1 MNMNSK
7 TNSSSGEGA
16 LLEVR
21 DLSVSFHLMEGK
33 VAAVSQVNLELYP
46 GEVLG
51 VVGESG
57 CGKSVTARAVLRIIP
72 TPPGDIERGQ
82 VLFQGRDLLTL
93 SDKEMEAVRGGKISM
108 IFQEPM
114 TSLNP
119 AYTVG
124 DQIAEVLRFHRGQR
138 KKEALKQ
145 AVEMLRKVEIPDPER
160 RARSYPYQ
168 LSGGMRQRAMI
179 AMALACQPRILIA
192 DEPTTALDV
201 TTQAQILRLIKDLQA
216 SSGMSV
222 ILITHNLGV
231 VASSADQVMIMY
243 AGRVVEQGPTRDIF
257 YRHHHPYTNGL
268 LESLPRLDQARK
280 QLKEIPGTVPRLGE
294 MPSGCVFVN
303 RCGRALEQ
311 CATEPPPTRR
321 IGPRHYST
329 CWLEANSL

>member
-1 MNMNSK
+1 MNMKPK
-7 TNSSSGEGA
+7 TNRKSDKEA

-21 DLSVSFHLMEGK
+21 DLSVSFHLMEGR
-33 VAAVSQVNLELYP
+33 VAAVSQVNLVLYP

-57 CGKSVTARAVLRIIP
+57 CGKSVTARSILRIIP
-72 TPPGDIERGQ
+72 TPPGDIEHGQ
-82 VLFQGRDLLTL
+82 VLFQGRDLLAC
-93 SDKEMEAVRGGKISM
+93 SEKEMEAVRGGQISM

-138 KKEALKQ
+138 KKQ
-145 AVEMLRKVEIPDPER
+145 AFAGAIEMLRRVEIPDPER
-160 RARSYPYQ
+160 RAASYPHQ

-179 AMALACQPRILIA
+179 AMALACKPRILIA

-201 TTQAQILRLIKDLQA
+201 TTQAQILRLIKELQR

-222 ILITHNLGV
+222 MLITHNLGV

-243 AGRVVEQGPTRDIF
+243 AGRVVEQGPIRDIF
-257 YRHHHPYTNGL
+257 YKHHHPYTNGL
-268 LESLPRLDQARK
+268 LQSLPRLDQAQRE
-280 QLKEIPGTVPRLGE
+280 LKEIPGAVPRLE
-294 MPSGCVFVN
+294 KLPPCCAFVN
-303 RCGRALEQ
+303 RCDRALSR
-311 CATEPPPTRR
+311 CATEPPPTRM
-321 IGPRHYST
+321 IGHRHYST
-329 CWLEANSL
+329 CWLEANLP

>member
-1 MNMNSK
+1 M
-7 TNSSSGEGA
+7 
-16 LLEVR
+16 
-21 DLSVSFHLMEGK
+21 
-33 VAAVSQVNLELYP
+33 AAVSRVNLSLFP

-57 CGKSVTARAVLRIIP
+57 CGKSVTARAILRIIP
-72 TPPGDIERGQ
+72 IPPGDIERGQ
-82 VLFQGRDLLTL
+82 VLFQGRDLLTF
-93 SDKEMEAVRGGKISM
+93 SNKEMEKVRGGKISM

-124 DQIAEVLRFHRGQR
+124 DQIAEVLRFHRGQD
-138 KKEALKQ
+138 KKNALKQ
-145 AVEMLRKVEIPDPER
+145 AVEMLSKVEIPDPVR

-201 TTQAQILRLIKDLQA
+201 TTQAQILRLIKELQT

-222 ILITHNLGV
+222 MLITHNLGV
-231 VASSADQVMIMY
+231 VASLADQVVIMY
-243 AGRVVEQGPTRDIF
+243 AGRVVEQGPTRAIF
-257 YRHHHPYTNGL
+257 YKHHHPYTNGL
-268 LESLPRLDQARK
+268 LRSLPRLDQAQRE
-280 QLKEIPGTVPRLGE
+280 LIEIPGTVPRLE
-294 MPSGCVFVN
+294 KMSPGCAFAN
-303 RCGRALEQ
+303 RCDRALAK
-311 CATEPPPTRR
+311 CTAEPPPTRQ

-329 CWLEANSL
+329 CWLEANLP